1 MKKMSKNAQIGVVVL
16 GLVVYAAAGWF
27 LLVSRQ
33 SGKIAELSEQ
43 VAQVE
48 TKITETRL
56 ANQRAAAAPK
66 EEPVKIAD
74 LFRLTKA
81 MPDQTDM
88 SGMLIELNRIARET
102 GIEFASI
109 VPGGA
114 MPDAGFQIVPVD
126 LVFQGDFYDLADFLY
141 RTRTLVGVR
150 DGALDARGRLFNV
163 DRIEFTEGEKR
174 FPNIRASL
182 RLEAY
187 VYGTGLPATTAPVV
201 PTTPAAG
208 ATGAEGAT
216 PAPTEPPAAPEGAT
230 AVGATP

>member
-1 MKKMSKNAQIGVVVL
+1 MKKTSTNAKIALIVL
-16 GLVVYAAAGWF
+16 GLVVYAAAGFF
-27 LLVSRQ
+27 LLVGRQ
-33 SGKIAELSEQ
+33 SAKASELKEQ

-114 MPDAGFQIVPVD
+114 MPDAGFQIVPID

-163 DRIEFTEGEKR
+163 DRIEFSEGEDR
-174 FPNIRASL
+174 FPSIRASL

-187 VYGTGLPATTAPVV
+187 VYGTGAPATGLPAV
-201 PTTPAAG
+201 PTDAATGTTPAV
-208 ATGAEGAT
+208 TT
-216 PAPTEPPAAPEGAT
+216 PIEPPAAPEGAT
-230 AVGATP
+230 AMGATP